1 MSSELSLEATAT
13 SLAARSLGSSPYARV
28 FVHGFAQTARCLGPF
43 GELLADSSGLLAVDA
58 PGHGHSVQHREAS
71 IAQGAELLC
80 ATAGRSQYIGYSMG
94 GRISL
99 HAAITHPELVSSL
112 VLIGAT
118 AGIEDEQDRAQRREW
133 DYQQAELLERVGL
146 DAFLQ
151 SWLDQPLFVGLP
163 ESARFETER
172 RTNTVAGLAASLRS
186 AGTSSM
192 TPLWDQL
199 HLLQCPVLVLT
210 GERDTRYCEIAE
222 GLVAGIG
229 SGATHVTI
237 AGAGHAA
244 HLEQPEATAAAVL
257 DFQDPTEAPIQS
269 PTDNN
274 SA

>member
-1 MSSELSLEATAT
+1 MSSELSLEATTT
-13 SLAARSLGSSPYARV
+13 SLAARSLGRSPYARV
-28 FVHGFAQTARCLGPF
+28 FVHGFAQTGRCLGPF
-43 GELLADSSGLLAVDA
+43 GELLAESSGLLAVDA

-71 IAQGAELLC
+71 IAEGAELLC

-94 GRISL
+94 GRLSL

-118 AGIEDEQDRAQRREW
+118 AGIEDQQGRAQRREW

-163 ESARFETER
+163 EAARFETER
-172 RTNTVAGLAASLRS
+172 QTNTVEGLAASLRS

-192 TPLWDQL
+192 TPLWDRL
-199 HLLQCPVLVLT
+199 HLVQCPVLVLT

-222 GLVAGIG
+222 RLVAGIG
-229 SGATHVTI
+229 SGATHEII

-244 HLEQPEATAAAVL
+244 HLEQPESTAAAVL
-257 DFQDPTEAPIQS
+257 NFQDPTDDPIQS

>member
-1 MSSELSLEATAT
+1 MSSELSIDATTT
-13 SLAARSLGSSPYARV
+13 SLAARSLGSSPYGRV
-28 FVHGFAQTARCLGPF
+28 FVHGFAQTGRCMGPF
-43 GELLADSSGLLAVDA
+43 GDLLADSGGLLAVDA
-58 PGHGHSVQHREAS
+58 PGHGHSLQHREAS

-80 ATAGRSQYIGYSMG
+80 ATAGRAQYIGYSMG

-99 HAAITHPELVSSL
+99 HAAVTHPELVSSL

-118 AGIEDEQDRAQRREW
+118 AGIEDQQELAQRREW

-146 DAFLQ
+146 EAFLQ

-163 ESARFETER
+163 EHARFEAER
-172 RTNTVAGLAASLRS
+172 KTNTVEGLAASLRS

-192 TPLWDQL
+192 TPLWDRL
-199 HLLQCPVLVLT
+199 HTIQCPVLVLT
-210 GERDTRYCEIAE
+210 GERDTRYCEIAQS
-222 GLVAGIG
+222 LVAKIG

-257 DFQDPTEAPIQS
+257 NFQEPTEVPIQS

>member
-1 MSSELSLEATAT
+1 MSSELSLEATTT
-13 SLAARSLGSSPYARV
+13 SLAARSLGRSPYARV
-28 FVHGFAQTARCLGPF
+28 FVHGFAQTARCLGLF

-71 IAQGAELLC
+71 IAEGAELLC

-94 GRISL
+94 GRLSL

-118 AGIEDEQDRAQRREW
+118 AGIEDQQDRAQRREW

-163 ESARFETER
+163 EAARFETER
-172 RTNTVAGLAASLRS
+172 QTNTVEGLAASLRS

-192 TPLWDQL
+192 TPLWDRL
-199 HLLQCPVLVLT
+199 HLVQCPVLVLT
-210 GERDTRYCEIAE
+210 GDRDTRYCEIAE
-222 GLVAGIG
+222 RLVAGIG
-229 SGATHVTI
+229 SGATHEII

-244 HLEQPEATAAAVL
+244 HLEQPESAAAAVL
-257 DFQDPTEAPIQS
+257 NFQDPTDDPIQS